1 MSSLYGSAVTNE
13 TLGGNVAMV
22 TCGRKEK
29 LSLKQVHFIR
39 KLIYTCIFFF
49 NINKSIFI
57 MRDSLLKM
65 GGNSLIRMGGNT
77 YKVEFSVRVNLKIPD
92 VKVC

>member
-1 MSSLYGSAVTNE
+1 MREKGEAVFETSTFYPKVNLY
-13 TLGGNVAMV
+13 M
-22 TCGRKEK
+22 
-29 LSLKQVHFIR
+29 
-39 KLIYTCIFFF
+39 YYFF

>member
-1 MSSLYGSAVTNE
+1 
-13 TLGGNVAMV
+13 
-22 TCGRKEK
+22 
-29 LSLKQVHFIR
+29 
-39 KLIYTCIFFF
+39 
-49 NINKSIFI
+49 

-92 VKVC
+92 VKVYMLSCMTSIYILHNINRLRWILR

>member
-1 MSSLYGSAVTNE
+1 MWEKEEAVFE
-13 TLGGNVAMV
+13 TS
-22 TCGRKEK
+22 T
-29 LSLKQVHFIR
+29 FFR
-39 KLIYTCIFFF
+39 KLIYTCIFF

-57 MRDSLLKM
+57 MRDSLLKI